1 LEQIELKAN
10 IRKNTGKGPA
20 RVLRRDGRMPAV
32 LYGPDQVPVLL
43 SINVKELENIS
54 KKYNLSQ
61 VPLNLVI
68 EDSKSG
74 TKKVMVKEL
83 QTHPVSM
90 NYLHIDLYE
99 IAMDRKIKVNVPVVT
114 RGKSV
119 GVELGGVLQIVRREL
134 EVFCLPS
141 EIPESIEIDITDL
154 DVGDSVHVDEIPL
167 EGEIEISAAM
177 NFTVLT
183 ILSPKVEVEEVEEE
197 EEELEEE
204 AEVEGEEEAPEE
216 AEEE

>member
-1 LEQIELKAN
+1 LEQIKLKATV
-10 IRKNTGKGPA
+10 RKNRGKGPA

-32 LYGPDQVPVLL
+32 LYGPDQVPMPL

-68 EDSKSG
+68 EDGKSV

-90 NYLHIDLYE
+90 NYLHVDFYE
-99 IAMDRKIKVNVPVVT
+99 IEMDRKIKVNVPVVAK
-114 RGKSV
+114 GKSK
-119 GVELGGVLQIVRREL
+119 GVELGGILQIVRREL
-134 EVFCLPS
+134 EVLCLPA
-141 EIPESIEIDITDL
+141 EIPKNIEIDITDL
-154 DVGDSVHVDEIPL
+154 DVGDSVHLDEIPL
-167 EGEIEISAAM
+167 EGEIEIPAAM

-197 EEELEEE
+197 EEIEEE